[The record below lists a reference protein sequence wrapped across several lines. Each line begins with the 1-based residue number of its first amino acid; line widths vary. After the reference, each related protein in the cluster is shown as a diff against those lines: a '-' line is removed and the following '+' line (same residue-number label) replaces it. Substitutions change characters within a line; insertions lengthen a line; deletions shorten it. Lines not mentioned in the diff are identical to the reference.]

1 MTGWKRMKR
10 EVRTLFK
17 LKEKQ
22 KTAKGKTK
30 SLIWE
35 LLSNRIVMLGVFL
48 IILFGLLIYRLF
60 ILQIIQ
66 GDEHLANFNY
76 KIKKTI
82 EISGARGNI
91 YDCNGKILAYNQLA
105 YTVTLESTDE
115 TAKIA
120 RERTNANGKNGPKVT
135 ENDVKNEVIYKLV
148 KTLEENGDTIT
159 YSLPLTVN
167 SKGKLKFT
175 VSGSA
180 LTRFKKDIYG
190 ITKIDTLSKD
200 EKKKA
205 EKYLNSTPEEV
216 YEYLKSGK
224 NGPQGTGNMFGIADS
239 YSTKDALKIM
249 SVRYDVFMNRYSQ
262 TTPITVASNISDKS
276 IAAISEHQEEY
287 PGVAIKADSL
297 RKYNDAKYFS
307 AIMGYTGVISES
319 ELQELND
326 AGGDYE
332 ANDVVGKTGIEK
344 TMENTL
350 QGKKGQKDVLVD
362 NLGKVIKTV
371 KTTKA
376 SAGNNVYLTI
386 DADLQK
392 YAYNILE
399 RRLAGILLA
408 HLTTADTAGSEK
420 RVPIKDVY
428 YALVDNNI
436 INISKL
442 SRKNAKKN
450 EREVYRIYQKK
461 REKVLNTLQKDLESG
476 KTIRKNLS
484 EEKQDYVNY
493 IYRMLENDDIL
504 VSTAIDENDQVYLDW
519 KDEKITFRKFLRYAI
534 NNEWIDISS
543 FNIKSDYYDADQIYN
558 ELINY
563 IIDALKSEEDFD
575 KILYEYMIKNGT
587 LSGRRVCLLLYD
599 QGVLDKKKDK
609 DYNDLYTGKMSA
621 YNFMYKKIKNIEITP
636 AQLALD
642 PCSGSVIITDPDTG
656 EVRAMVSYP
665 SYDNNR
671 LANGIDSEYYAS
683 LNTDLSSPMLN
694 RATQSRTAPGSTF
707 KPISSTAIL
716 EEGVADSSTYVKCT
730 GIFDKVSPAAKCWI
744 YPNAHGSLN
753 VSGAIAV
760 SCNYFFYQMGY
771 NLGTVNGTYNSQRGL
786 TKLKKYAAMYGLNR
800 KSGVEITEYEPH
812 ISDEDAV
819 RSAIGQGTHS
829 YTPSQIS
836 RYVTSLVNHKNLINL
851 SLLEKT
857 TSASGKILTSYEKR
871 TEEKLKIKSTT
882 FDLIKKGMIGVVNG
896 KDSSIKYLYKKQG
909 MKVAGKTGTA
919 QENKKRPN
927 HALFIS
933 YAPYDNPDITMT
945 VVVPNGYTSANAAEI
960 ARDIYKY
967 YFGKASKAEKKATSA
982 LLPTGSDGSND

>member
-1 MTGWKRMKR
+1 MIGWKRTKR
-10 EVRTLFK
+10 GVQILFK
-17 LKEKQ
+17 FKKKQEKD
-22 KTAKGKTK
+22 KTK
-30 SLIWE
+30 LRGQIIE
-35 LLSNRIVMLGVFL
+35 LLSNRIIIMGVL
-48 IILFGLLIYRLF
+48 LMVLFCLLIYRLF
-60 ILQIIQ
+60 VLQIIQ

-91 YDCNGKILAYNQLA
+91 YDCNGKTLAYNQLA
-105 YTVTLESTDE
+105 YTVTLENTDE
-115 TAKIA
+115 TSRIA
-120 RERTNANGKNGPKVT
+120 RERTNANGKNGQKVT
-135 ENDVKNEVIYKLV
+135 ENDVKNEVIYKLIKV
-148 KTLEENGDTIT
+148 LETNGDTIN
-159 YSLPLTVN
+159 YSLPMTVN

-175 VSGSA
+175 VSGSSLA
-180 LTRFKKDIYG
+180 RFKKDIYG
-190 ITKIDTLSKD
+190 ITNIDNLSGD

-216 YEYLKSGK
+216 YEYLRSGK

-239 YSTKDALKIM
+239 YSTEDTLKIM

-262 TTPITVASNISDKS
+262 TTPITVATNISDKS
-276 IAAISEHQEEY
+276 IAAISEHDDEY
-287 PGVAIKADSL
+287 PGVSIKADSL

-307 AIMGYTGVISES
+307 SVLGYTGVVSES
-319 ELQELND
+319 ELKELN
-326 AGGDYE
+326 GNGSKYE

-344 TMENTL
+344 TMESTL

-428 YALVDNNI
+428 YALIDNNI
-436 INISKL
+436 INISKTNEKDVYQIYRKKQETVL
-442 SRKNAKKN
+442 S
-450 EREVYRIYQKK
+450 
-461 REKVLNTLQKDLESG
+461 TLRKDLQSG
-476 KTIRKNLS
+476 TTIRKNLS
-484 EEKQDYVNY
+484 EEKQDYVSY
-493 IYRMLENDDIL
+493 IYKMLENDGIL
-504 VSTAIDENDQVYLDW
+504 VASSIDENDQVYLDW
-519 KDEKITFRKFLRYAI
+519 KDEKITFRKFLRHAI
-534 NNEWIDISS
+534 NNEWINISS
-543 FNIKSDYYDADQIYN
+543 FNIKSDYYDADEIYD

-563 IIDALKSEEDFD
+563 IVDALKSEEDFD
-575 KILYEYMIKNGT
+575 KILYEYMIKNGN
-587 LSGRRVCLLLYD
+587 LSGKKVCLLLYD

-609 DYNDLYTGKMSA
+609 DYNSLYTGKMSA

-642 PCSGSVIITDPDTG
+642 PCSGSVVITDPDTG
-656 EVRAMVSYP
+656 EVKAMVSYP
-665 SYDNNR
+665 SYNNNR
-671 LANGIDSEYYAS
+671 LANGIDSSYYAS

-707 KPISSTAIL
+707 KPISSTAVL
-716 EEGVADSSTYVKCT
+716 EEGVANASTYVKCT
-730 GIFDKVSPAAKCWI
+730 GIFDKISPAAKCWI

-760 SCNYFFYQMGY
+760 SCNFFFYQMGY

-786 TKLKKYAAMYGLNR
+786 TKLKKYASMYGFNR

-812 ISDEDAV
+812 ISDEDAI

-836 RYVTSLVNHKNLINL
+836 RYVTSLVNHKNLIDL
-851 SLLEKT
+851 SLIEKT
-857 TSASGKILTSYEKR
+857 TDSSGSVITSYKKR
-871 TEEKLKIKSTT
+871 TEEKLDIKSST

-896 KDSSIKYLYKKQG
+896 KDSSIKYLYEKQG

-967 YFGKASKAEKKATSA
+967 YFGKASKAEKKATTA

>member
-1 MTGWKRMKR
+1 MKR

-30 SLIWE
+30 GLIWE
-35 LLSNRIVMLGVFL
+35 LISNRIVMLGVFL

-307 AIMGYTGVISES
+307 AIMGYTGVVSES

-420 RVPIKDVY
+420 RIPIKDVY

-857 TSASGKILTSYEKR
+857 TSASGKVLTSYEKR

>member
-1 MTGWKRMKR
+1 MKR

-239 YSTKDALKIM
+239 YSTKDSLKIM

>member
-1 MTGWKRMKR
+1 M
-10 EVRTLFK
+10 FK
-17 LKEKQ
+17 FNKKQEKD
-22 KTAKGKTK
+22 KTK
-30 SLIWE
+30 LRGQIIE
-35 LLSNRIVMLGVFL
+35 LLSNRIIIVGVL
-48 IILFGLLIYRLF
+48 LMVLFCLLIYRLF
-60 ILQIIQ
+60 VLQIIQ

-91 YDCNGKILAYNQLA
+91 YDCNGKTLAYNQLA
-105 YTVTLESTDE
+105 YTVTLENTDE
-115 TAKIA
+115 TSRIA
-120 RERTNANGKNGPKVT
+120 RERTNANGENGQKVT
-135 ENDVKNEVIYKLV
+135 ENDVKNEVIYKLIKV
-148 KTLEENGDTIT
+148 LETNGDTIN
-159 YSLPLTVN
+159 YSLPMTVN

-175 VSGSA
+175 VSGSSLA
-180 LTRFKKDIYG
+180 RFKKDIYG
-190 ITKIDTLSKD
+190 ITNIDNLSGD

-216 YEYLKSGK
+216 YEYLRSGK

-239 YSTKDALKIM
+239 YSTEDTLKIM

-262 TTPITVASNISDKS
+262 TTPITVATNISDKS
-276 IAAISEHQEEY
+276 IAAISEHDDEY
-287 PGVAIKADSL
+287 PGVSIKADSL

-307 AIMGYTGVISES
+307 SVLGYTGVVSES
-319 ELQELND
+319 ELKELN
-326 AGGDYE
+326 GNSGKYE
-332 ANDVVGKTGIEK
+332 ANDVVGKTGIES
-344 TMENTL
+344 TL

-428 YALVDNNI
+428 YALIDNNI

-442 SRKNAKKN
+442 SRKKAKTN
-450 EREVYRIYQKK
+450 EKDVYQIYRKK
-461 REKVLNTLQKDLESG
+461 QETVLSTLRKDLQSG
-476 KTIRKNLS
+476 TTIRKNLS
-484 EEKQDYVNY
+484 EEKQDYVSY
-493 IYRMLENDDIL
+493 IYKMLENDGIL
-504 VSTAIDENDQVYLDW
+504 VASSIDENDQVYLDW
-519 KDEKITFRKFLRYAI
+519 KDEKITFRKFLRHAI
-534 NNEWIDISS
+534 NNEWINISS
-543 FNIKSDYYDADQIYN
+543 FNIKSDYYDADEIYD

-563 IIDALKSEEDFD
+563 IVDALKSEEDFD
-575 KILYEYMIKNGT
+575 KILYEYMIKNGN
-587 LSGRRVCLLLYD
+587 LSGKKVCLLLYD

-609 DYNDLYTGKMSA
+609 DYNSLYTGKMSA

-642 PCSGSVIITDPDTG
+642 PCSGSVVITDPDTG
-656 EVRAMVSYP
+656 EVKAMVSYP
-665 SYDNNR
+665 SYNNNR
-671 LANGIDSEYYAS
+671 LANGIDSSYYAS

-707 KPISSTAIL
+707 KPISSTAVL
-716 EEGVADSSTYVKCT
+716 EEGVANASTYVKCT
-730 GIFDKVSPAAKCWI
+730 GIFDKISPAAKCWI

-760 SCNYFFYQMGY
+760 SCNFFFYQMGY

-786 TKLKKYAAMYGLNR
+786 TKLKKYASMYGFNR

-812 ISDEDAV
+812 ISDEDAI

-836 RYVTSLVNHKNLINL
+836 RYVTSLVNHKNLIDL
-851 SLLEKT
+851 SLIEKT
-857 TSASGKILTSYEKR
+857 TDSSGSVITSYKKR
-871 TEEKLKIKSTT
+871 TEEKLDIKSST

-896 KDSSIKYLYKKQG
+896 KDSSIKYLYEKQG

-967 YFGKASKAEKKATSA
+967 YFGKASKAEKKATTA

>member
-1 MTGWKRMKR
+1 M
-10 EVRTLFK
+10 FK
-17 LKEKQ
+17 FKKKQEKD
-22 KTAKGKTK
+22 K
-30 SLIWE
+30 SKLRGQIIE
-35 LLSNRIVMLGVFL
+35 LLSNRIIIVGVL
-48 IILFGLLIYRLF
+48 LMVLFCLLIYRLF
-60 ILQIIQ
+60 VLQIIQ

-91 YDCNGKILAYNQLA
+91 YDCNGKTLAYNQLA
-105 YTVTLESTDE
+105 YTVTLENTDE
-115 TAKIA
+115 TSRIA
-120 RERTNANGKNGPKVT
+120 RERTNANGKNGQKVT
-135 ENDVKNEVIYKLV
+135 ENDVKNEVIYKLIKV
-148 KTLEENGDTIT
+148 LETNGDTIN
-159 YSLPLTVN
+159 YSLPMTVN

-175 VSGSA
+175 VSGSSLA
-180 LTRFKKDIYG
+180 RFKKDIYG
-190 ITKIDTLSKD
+190 ITNIDNLSGD

-216 YEYLKSGK
+216 YEYLRSGK

-239 YSTKDALKIM
+239 YSTEDTLKIM

-262 TTPITVASNISDKS
+262 TTPITVATNISDKS
-276 IAAISEHQEEY
+276 IAAISEHDDEY
-287 PGVAIKADSL
+287 PGVSIKADSL

-307 AIMGYTGVISES
+307 SILGYTGVVSES
-319 ELQELND
+319 ELKELN
-326 AGGDYE
+326 GNSGKYE

-344 TMENTL
+344 TMESIL

-428 YALVDNNI
+428 YALIDNNI

-442 SRKNAKKN
+442 SRKKAKTN
-450 EREVYRIYQKK
+450 EKDVYQIYRKK
-461 REKVLNTLQKDLESG
+461 QETVLSTLRKDLQSG
-476 KTIRKNLS
+476 TTIRKNLS
-484 EEKQDYVNY
+484 EEKQDYVSY
-493 IYRMLENDDIL
+493 IYKMLENDGIL
-504 VSTAIDENDQVYLDW
+504 VASSIDENDQVYLDW
-519 KDEKITFRKFLRYAI
+519 KDEKITFRKFLRHAI
-534 NNEWIDISS
+534 NNEWINISS
-543 FNIKSDYYDADQIYN
+543 FNIKSDYYDADEIYD

-563 IIDALKSEEDFD
+563 IVDALKSEEDFD
-575 KILYEYMIKNGT
+575 KILYEYMIKNGN
-587 LSGRRVCLLLYD
+587 LSGKKVCLLLYD

-609 DYNDLYTGKMSA
+609 DYNSLYTGKMSA

-642 PCSGSVIITDPDTG
+642 PCSGSVVITDPDTG
-656 EVRAMVSYP
+656 EVKAMVSYP
-665 SYDNNR
+665 SYNNNR
-671 LANGIDSEYYAS
+671 LANGIDSSYYAS

-707 KPISSTAIL
+707 KPISSTAVL
-716 EEGVADSSTYVKCT
+716 EEGVANASTYVKCT
-730 GIFDKVSPAAKCWI
+730 GIFDKISPAAKCWI

-760 SCNYFFYQMGY
+760 SCNFFFYQMGY

-786 TKLKKYAAMYGLNR
+786 TKLKKYASMYGFNR

-812 ISDEDAV
+812 ISDEDAI

-836 RYVTSLVNHKNLINL
+836 RYVTSLVNHKNLIDL
-851 SLLEKT
+851 SLIEKT
-857 TSASGKILTSYEKR
+857 TDSSGSVITSYKKR
-871 TEEKLKIKSTT
+871 TEEKLDIKSST

-896 KDSSIKYLYKKQG
+896 KDSSIKYLYEKQG

-933 YAPYDNPDITMT
+933 YAPYDNPQIAMA
-945 VVVPNGYTSANAAEI
+945 VSIPHGYSGSQASELTAKVLNL
-960 ARDIYKY
+960 
-967 YFGKASKAEKKATSA
+967 YFGLE
-982 LLPTGSDGSND
+982 